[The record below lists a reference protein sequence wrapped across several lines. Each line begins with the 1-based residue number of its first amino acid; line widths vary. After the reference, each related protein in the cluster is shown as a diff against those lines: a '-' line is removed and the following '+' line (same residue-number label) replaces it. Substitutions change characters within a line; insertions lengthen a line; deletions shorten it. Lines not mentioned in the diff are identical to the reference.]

1 MVVTNLFII
10 YPVFLDCSMLF
21 DALDEDCAEGTS
33 RTHIFACSAAQ
44 TTLGVDH
51 GNAGRILAA
60 ILLSYHL
67 YCSVGAVTLA
77 VTAINIVRYD
87 DTVLFYPYSVT
98 NLNRRLFSNGNR
110 LNSASRAN
118 LLTLVTLGTAVAIL
132 VRHRGLHKHLQ
143 IR

>member
-1 MVVTNLFII
+1 
-10 YPVFLDCSMLF
+10 MLF

-51 GNAGRILAA
+51 GNAWRILAA

-77 VTAINIVRYD
+77 VVAGDAIFVSD
-87 DTVLFYPYSVT
+87 AVVGYPHSCSYLCSALLLGHDGLYCSVGADVGT
-98 NLNRRLFSNGNR
+98 SGAGCAAE
-110 LNSASRAN
+110 SA
-118 LLTLVTLGTAVAIL
+118 LE
-132 VRHRGLHKHLQ
+132 RHFGLHEAIDAARGAQH
-143 IR
+143 IVGTF